1 MFERLFPST
10 IDNTYRGQGIAAWLL
25 ALIVLVKVLM
35 GLNVAGLNPFVS
47 NQFVLRV
54 ADHIPIDSYGDE
66 AAATVTFLFAC
77 WGLALLTLS
86 SMCALILFRY
96 RAAIPMAYLL
106 LLIEQVGRKGLS
118 IVYPV
123 ARAVPPGEIS
133 SGVIINWGL
142 TVALALG
149 FILAMTPGRRVQKGR

>member
-1 MFERLFPST
+1 MLERLFPKT
-10 IDNTYRGQGIAAWLL
+10 VDNTYRGRSAAIWLL
-25 ALIVLVKVLM
+25 AAIVLIKGLM

-66 AAATVTFLFAC
+66 AAAAVTFMFAA

-86 SMCALILFRY
+86 LFCAVVLVRY

-106 LLIEQVGRKGLS
+106 LLIEQAGRKGLS
-118 IVYPV
+118 FLYPV
-123 ARAVPPGEIS
+123 ARGVPLGEIS
-133 SGVIINWGL
+133 SGVVINWLL
-142 TVALALG
+142 TVGLALG
-149 FILAMTPGRRVQKGR
+149 LILALSPGRRQES